1 MDKLF
6 AVAGT
11 SVLEGKCKVRFA
23 KDMARAKVLA
33 KNGHTDIKLVELPK
47 QMTKAAAL
55 VHIAALPQFA
65 GAACQAAIK
74 ADADGEAP
82 TKVVKQAKPSKMAEA
97 IVHAAAKTAKAKVA
111 KAAAAPVVART
122 VSPAEAA
129 VRAKNLETMREVHR
143 KIKAMEKRSGMADER
158 HEDEIAA

>member
-11 SVLEGKCKVRFA
+11 SVLEGKCKARFA

-47 QMTKAAAL
+47 PMGKAAAL
-55 VHIAALPQFA
+55 AHIAALPQFA
-65 GAACQAAIK
+65 DAVCQAAIK
-74 ADADGEAP
+74 ADADGEVPAKADKP
-82 TKVVKQAKPSKMAEA
+82 AKQAKVTKMAEA
-97 IVHAAAKTAKAKVA
+97 VVQAAAKTVKAK
-111 KAAAAPVVART
+111 KAPAAPKVELT
-122 VSPAEAA
+122 PEQAA
-129 VRAKNLETMREVHR
+129 TKAKNLETLRKVHA

>member
-11 SVLEGKCKVRFA
+11 SVLEGKCKARFA
-23 KDMARAKVLA
+23 KDLARAKVLA

-47 QMTKAAAL
+47 PMDKAAAL
-55 VHIAALPQFA
+55 AHIALLPQFA
-65 GAACQAAIK
+65 DAASQAAIK
-74 ADADGEAP
+74 ADATDEAP
-82 TKVVKQAKPSKMAEA
+82 AKQAKQAKVTKMAEA
-97 IVHAAAKTAKAKVA
+97 VVHAAAKTVKAKRVA
-111 KAAAAPVVART
+111 QEAKPKVELTPEQAAAK
-122 VSPAEAA
+122 
-129 VRAKNLETMREVHR
+129 AKNLETLRKVHA